1 MKKII
6 GRIKSDSSSDS
17 RSSVTTD
24 PDFME
29 ETERSI
35 RTAIIANSPDRYLIE
50 DSKDPKKE
58 RT

>member
-6 GRIKSDSSSDS
+6 GRIKSDSDSDS

-29 ETERSI
+29 ETERTI

>member
-1 MKKII
+1 MKRII
-6 GRIKSDSSSDS
+6 ARIKSESSSDS

-29 ETERSI
+29 ETERTI
-35 RTAIIANSPDRYLIE
+35 RTAIIANSPDTYLIE
-50 DSKDPKKE
+50 DFKDPKKE

>member
-35 RTAIIANSPDRYLIE
+35 RTAIIASSPDRYLIE
-50 DSKDPKKE
+50 DTKDPKKE

>member
-6 GRIKSDSSSDS
+6 GHIKSDSSSDS
-17 RSSVTTD
+17 GSSVTTD

-29 ETERSI
+29 STERTI
-35 RTAIIANSPDRYLIE
+35 RSAVIANSPDRYLIE
-50 DSKDPKKE
+50 DTKDPKKE